1 MKEKIVQFFNDVLKE
16 MRKVTWPTR
25 DELKDS
31 TMVVLATSVLLALF
45 VLLVDT
51 VMTQLIGLVMGG

>member
-1 MKEKIVQFFNDVLKE
+1 MKEKIVHFVNDVLKE

-31 TMVVLATSVLLALF
+31 TLVVLATSVILALF

-51 VMTQLIGLVMGG
+51 VMTQIIGLVMGS

>member
-31 TMVVLATSVLLALF
+31 TMVVLATSVILALF
-45 VLLVDT
+45 VLLIDT
-51 VMTQLIGLVMGG
+51 VMTQILGLVMGG

>member
-1 MKEKIVQFFNDVLKE
+1 MKEKIIQFFNDVLKE

-31 TMVVLATSVLLALF
+31 TLVVLATSIILAVF

-51 VMTQLIGLVMGG
+51 VMKQVIKLVVGG

>member
-1 MKEKIVQFFNDVLKE
+1 MKEKIVQFVNDVLKE

-31 TMVVLATSVLLALF
+31 TMVVLATSVLLAIF
-45 VLLVDT
+45 VLVVDF
-51 VMTQLIGLVMGG
+51 VMTKAIGLVMGG

>member
-1 MKEKIVQFFNDVLKE
+1 MKEKIVQFVNDVLKE

-31 TMVVLATSVLLALF
+31 TMVVLATSVILAIF
-45 VLLVDT
+45 VLVVDF
-51 VMTQLIGLVMGG
+51 VMTKAIGLVMGG